1 MTKFEELVKKE
12 SETTTQGTGRFQ
24 QFVEKNRKLIN
35 ISSVGIIVIVVLV
48 FVIRYF
54 VSKSEE
60 EMENKAS
67 VAISRILP
75 YLDVADYQHALYGD
89 KTKKVRGEN
98 IIGLIEIVK
107 NYKGIPQG
115 KIAALYAGNCL
126 LQLNKYTEALEYFKI
141 ALDSKSSIAL
151 EGASAGLAVTYENLK
166 NYSEAAKYHEL
177 ASTYALP
184 TGVKNRYMY
193 FAALCYEKIGEKSKA
208 EKLFRQ
214 IIGDNKSEF
223 VGLSKAGLVRLGIII
238 E

>member
-1 MTKFEELVKKE
+1 MAKLEELIKKE
-12 SETTTQGTGRFQ
+12 PETAEQEVGRFQ

-48 FVIRYF
+48 FVVRYF

-60 EMENKAS
+60 EAESKAS

-98 IIGLIEIVK
+98 VIGLIEIVK
-107 NYKGIPQG
+107 NYKGTPQG
-115 KIAALYAGNCL
+115 KVAALYAGNCL
-126 LQLNKYTEALEYFKI
+126 LQLGKYTEALEYFKI

-151 EGASAGLAVTYENLK
+151 EGASAGLAVTYESLR
-166 NYSEAAKYHEL
+166 NYPEAAKYYEL

-193 FAALCYEKIGEKSKA
+193 FAALCYEKIGEKAKA

-214 IIGDNKSEF
+214 IIGDNQSEF

>member
-1 MTKFEELVKKE
+1 MAKLEELIKKE
-12 SETTTQGTGRFQ
+12 PETTEQGTGWFQ
-24 QFVEKNRKLIN
+24 QFVDRNRKLIN
-35 ISSVGIIVIVVLV
+35 ISSVGIIVIVALV

-60 EMENKAS
+60 EAENKAS

-75 YLDVADYQHALYGD
+75 YLDVADYQNALYGD
-89 KTKKVRGEN
+89 KTKKVRGESV
-98 IIGLIEIVK
+98 IGLIEIVK
-107 NYKGIPQG
+107 NYKGTPQG
-115 KIAALYAGNCL
+115 KVAALYAGNCL

-166 NYSEAAKYHEL
+166 NYSEAGKYYEV

-193 FAALCYEKIGEKSKA
+193 FAALCYEKMGEKAKA

-214 IIGDNKSEF
+214 IIGDNQSEF